1 MTKARNIA
9 ELANDISV
17 DNNRD
22 VTLSNLR
29 SDQPM
34 MFRNRIINGDMR
46 ISQRYGEANPQNNA
60 GGSYHVDR
68 FGMYYLGNSYTT
80 QQSTTAPDGFL
91 HSLKLTV
98 DGTTTPT
105 YSFFGQRIEGLNVA
119 HLGFGKS
126 WAKTITISFWVRS
139 SVTGVY
145 SIAVTNGNGDRAY
158 AVQYTINAADTWE
171 QKTATI
177 AGDTTGTWLVNNAN
191 GLYLRFNLGSPSG
204 RLISAD
210 SWQAA
215 NADGATSSTGADT
228 WATTSGATFYITG
241 VQLEEGTVP
250 TPFEHR
256 PYGTELALCQRYFER
271 INGTDTNIGTG
282 TNYNNSDFSLSV
294 KLSVEKRADSI
305 AVSTSADGGTL
316 FTAYG
321 TNASGSTYP
330 WQTSSPTINK
340 TGNRHSVQYSHNITG
355 SSAGGPGTAVMAFL
369 RTNQYIDISA
379 EL

>member
-256 PYGTELALCQRYFER
+256 PYGTELALCQRYYYGHPSYPWARLIAPDGAPADF
-271 INGTDTNIGTG
+271 NGTAAFKVTMRATPSPVDLIVYESGTG
-282 TNYNNSDFSLSV
+282 SNLSGISSLNISNQSITFIRMGSGGV
-294 KLSVEKRADSI
+294 ADRRALD
-305 AVSTSADGGTL
+305 
-316 FTAYG
+316 
-321 TNASGSTYP
+321 
-330 WQTSSPTINK
+330 
-340 TGNRHSVQYSHNITG
+340 ITG
-355 SSAGGPGTAVMAFL
+355 FV
-369 RTNQYIDISA
+369 DA
-379 EL
+379 EF

>member
-1 MTKARNIA
+1 
-9 ELANDISV
+9 
-17 DNNRD
+17 
-22 VTLSNLR
+22 
-29 SDQPM
+29 
-34 MFRNRIINGDMR
+34 MR
-46 ISQRYGEANPQNNA
+46 ISQRYGEANPQNNT

-68 FGMYYLGNSYTT
+68 FGMYYSGNSYTT

-250 TPFEHR
+250 TPFEHL
-256 PYGTELALCQRYFER
+256 PYGTELALCQRYYFKTF
-271 INGTDTNIGTG
+271 NQ
-282 TNYNNSDFSLSV
+282 SV
-294 KLSVEKRADSI
+294 VPAQN
-305 AVSTSADGGTL
+305 V
-316 FTAYG
+316 
-321 TNASGSTYP
+321 GS
-330 WQTSSPTINK
+330 Q
-340 TGNRHSVQYSHNITG
+340 GALGG
-355 SSAGGPGTAVMAFL
+355 SSAVDNKSFTSTLKLPVSMRIPPNIITTYSTTSSNSNWGSQGGKEPTPSVLFVGESSISVRAL
-369 RTNQYIDISA
+369 TNISA
-379 EL
+379 EGAHSIHITAEAEL

>member
-17 DNNRD
+17 DSNRD

-256 PYGTELALCQRYFER
+256 PIGTELALCQRYYYLIGREQYAR
-271 INGTDTNIGTG
+271 YAIGYAASATNIRWLIFFKTTMRTVPDLEQSGNFGIQPGTLG
-282 TNYNNSDFSLSV
+282 TFDIELDTTDSTGNQCLLRSTDSSGLS
-294 KLSVEKRADSI
+294 AGN
-305 AVSTSADGGTL
+305 AVSLHSNNDIN
-316 FTAYG
+316 AYL
-321 TNASGSTYP
+321 
-330 WQTSSPTINK
+330 
-340 TGNRHSVQYSHNITG
+340 
-355 SSAGGPGTAVMAFL
+355 AF
-369 RTNQYIDISA
+369 YA